1 MSQEL
6 LYTSSQKG
14 LDPTKRGF
22 CTVLATAGM
31 PSNLSGQLERLSGY
45 KHHFPAGS
53 DEAHQNPVAF
63 SHVTLR
69 INGRETSVLSRV
81 SDYKLDYSGRSNK
94 LAHHVVLDHSE
105 RCDAGPAWLLQQH
118 DLMRTE
124 WDGECKNVT
133 HGPII
138 PMGDQ
143 RPALCRTW
151 ENVTGDAG
159 HAGQIADAVQQ
170 SHKPIW
176 IVYSLSQAKQLL
188 DLLNEVI
195 ALVPYDER
203 WNTTFSTFFG
213 QDSPD
218 VNCKI
223 RCVVENSDLAR
234 MAPSK
239 GIVFS
244 LTHPKSITN
253 PTLAILA
260 ARGVASPAESFEPN
274 ILPSSTESIDQI
286 DSSPQVDSSP
296 APTVNKEQSPP
307 PLPSTAHKR
316 ERATSREKVST
327 ASVVSPRPGS
337 PPPPRESQQKIQS
350 PTNWKPIVLTSV
362 VTAAVVTLIFSAG
375 ITAYVWLGPNPQ
387 PPLVQNN
394 DSESTETGV
403 EPDLSKEQPLQ
414 SSTNSAAPS
423 SGKDSVES
431 TNNAAEQ
438 AHPETDEPAKAETTS
453 DKEDSAAD
461 AASDAEDK
469 KKTDKENSALSEA
482 NADAKKPPAK
492 DAKNKNPENADVVP
506 VVMAER
512 QNVEQQKTKASD
524 SSLVNK
530 DTTAKKTTQNQS
542 PPQQDTTT
550 VSGSLRIAKI
560 SLNLIEFEQTLAQ
573 DDNRSTMLVAFE
585 YKDKQLESLRPGS
598 TFYVCDAS
606 NHLKPDFSDAKTL
619 DSNVARFRDHD
630 VNASQDD
637 TFFKLEQNA
646 ARWITKETRD
656 PLPLDIQ
663 VCYSSR
669 DQSISALFGFQHKS
683 LVNTSLPPALETHR
697 KITLDTHT
705 TIEKAQFT
713 LLSRLPLTQ
722 DFNIKPFLI
731 HLDTPTRKESL
742 SKKISRLKRTKKEI
756 KKEDTLADPVIRP
769 FIKFYGGLESYLD
782 GSEFPQTDWKNFE
795 RDFNSIKEI
804 AVQQEEE
811 DKRQQKRK
819 QFDDALQQIKETWE
833 TLKSARQ
840 KLVQSRESLVQSTNS
855 EAMQMDLKDFNIRV
869 KTVDRG
875 KVSEINFDNFRGTFD
890 FH

>member
-69 INGRETSVLSRV
+69 INGRVTSVLSRV

-159 HAGQIADAVQQ
+159 HSGQIADAVQQ

-176 IVYSLSQAKQLL
+176 IIYSLSQANQLL

-218 VNCKI
+218 VSCKI

-253 PTLAILA
+253 PTPAILA
-260 ARGVASPAESFEPN
+260 ARGVESPAVSFEPN
-274 ILPSSTESIDQI
+274 ILPTSTESIHQI
-286 DSSPQVDSSP
+286 DSSPHVDSTP

-307 PLPSTAHKR
+307 PLPSTTQKR
-316 ERATSREKVST
+316 ERATSREPIAT
-327 ASVVSPRPGS
+327 AAIVSPRPVG
-337 PPPPRESQQKIQS
+337 PPPPREFQQKFKTS
-350 PTNWKPIVLTSV
+350 PNRRVIVLTSV

-375 ITAYVWLGPNPQ
+375 ITAYVWLGSPSILALSQEETEKEKEAKTSNPHNAKREDQARDTTTAPEANRKQDHQAVTQAATSITDDETKSPSVDINIQTVEDEFAPATNPKQPNTDMANSNKAAAKAQ
-387 PPLVQNN
+387 ASV
-394 DSESTETGV
+394 SKTEQKPVTPEPSPRGDANLTTA
-403 EPDLSKEQPLQ
+403 EPDNEKEPDQ
-414 SSTNSAAPS
+414 SDMETSASEGSTQA
-423 SGKDSVES
+423 S
-431 TNNAAEQ
+431 T
-438 AHPETDEPAKAETTS
+438 
-453 DKEDSAAD
+453 
-461 AASDAEDK
+461 
-469 KKTDKENSALSEA
+469 SE
-482 NADAKKPPAK
+482 
-492 DAKNKNPENADVVP
+492 NKNPAHVEAQSSQLFLSLDRLIWLGGKTDDHLSLRSFDFVFNTRFNSDSLERDLHQVDIYLQNPLKQQATLTDNKFNP
-506 VVMAER
+506 VARSGLDSVRGLFAER
-512 QNVEQQKTKASD
+512 GFKQPDTTSFFQPANKFQLGTTPDPSEDWRVTLSISKS
-524 SSLVNK
+524 NK
-530 DTTAKKTTQNQS
+530 DTEITA
-542 PPQQDTTT
+542 
-550 VSGSLRIAKI
+550 
-560 SLNLIEFEQTLAQ
+560 LIRCI
-573 DDNRSTMLVAFE
+573 N
-585 YKDKQLESLRPGS
+585 
-598 TFYVCDAS
+598 
-606 NHLKPDFSDAKTL
+606 
-619 DSNVARFRDHD
+619 
-630 VNASQDD
+630 
-637 TFFKLEQNA
+637 
-646 ARWITKETRD
+646 
-656 PLPLDIQ
+656 
-663 VCYSSR
+663 
-669 DQSISALFGFQHKS
+669 
-683 LVNTSLPPALETHR
+683 
-697 KITLDTHT
+697 
-705 TIEKAQFT
+705 
-713 LLSRLPLTQ
+713 
-722 DFNIKPFLI
+722 
-731 HLDTPTRKESL
+731 
-742 SKKISRLKRTKKEI
+742 
-756 KKEDTLADPVIRP
+756 
-769 FIKFYGGLESYLD
+769 GGLESGVLPKPLVIYANELHELKRTITQLRLQWNNPKLPTD
-782 GSEFPQTDWKNFE
+782 QLWGKALNEYCIATHGEFPQQRWDAYLAYYESFGEQNISNINSSKRWKPEEKIKKINEE
-795 RDFNSIKEI
+795 RKRINEGKKQITANITSIKQNVE
-804 AVQQEEE
+804 AA
-811 DKRQQKRK
+811 RK
-819 QFDDALQQIKETWE
+819 LRADMLAKNMETKFQFDANYLAFTFREKSRLKPLATINLGQTALVLIENQQ
-833 TLKSARQ
+833 
-840 KLVQSRESLVQSTNS
+840 
-855 EAMQMDLKDFNIRV
+855 
-869 KTVDRG
+869 
-875 KVSEINFDNFRGTFD
+875 
-890 FH
+890 